1 VNISADRPNRS
12 ALVPKFA
19 GLFALVIGVIDLSR
33 FFTPGLHHRLTT
45 HLGTVPGAVRNATLL
60 NTIFTGVLLIL
71 LADGL
76 ARRKFRAWLATEV
89 LLFVSIAIRLILVIG
104 SDIKPWSLV
113 SPLVLFVVLLVGR
126 REFYAKPAP
135 GSRWETL
142 RFFFISSAVAFIGA
156 SSIVFIRLRDLTGLH
171 VHFSLHSVLIYA
183 LPGFIG
189 ITTDI
194 SNQHGFGG
202 DFAYYGLFALGLAVI
217 VPTLYAMLRSHKP
230 LPEPQPKEH
239 TELRDLLSQWGDDD
253 SLGYFALRSDKL
265 LVWSATRKACVSY
278 RVVGGVAIASGDP
291 IGDLEAWPGAIA
303 EFLTE
308 CKNQGWLPA
317 AAATSE
323 AGAEVWVRE
332 AQMNALEIGDEA
344 IVEVESFTLEGRAM
358 RNVRQMVNRVSR
370 QGYTTQVARLS
381 QLSTDEVAQL
391 DAMGVAWRVGK
402 TERGYSMALGRIDA
416 VNDPNVVAIRA
427 FRDDQL
433 VAFLTLVPWGNHGLS
448 LDYMR
453 RSPESDPGITE
464 LLICDLIAACP
475 SIGIKQVSLNFAAF
489 RDALERGDR
498 IGAGPVSKFN
508 RNFLRFVSRWVQ
520 IDSLYRFNVKFRP
533 IWEPR
538 YLVYKGSKEL
548 LRAGLAYIKA
558 EGFL

>member
-1 VNISADRPNRS
+1 
-12 ALVPKFA
+12 
-19 GLFALVIGVIDLSR
+19 
-33 FFTPGLHHRLTT
+33 
-45 HLGTVPGAVRNATLL
+45 
-60 NTIFTGVLLIL
+60 
-71 LADGL
+71 
-76 ARRKFRAWLATEV
+76 
-89 LLFVSIAIRLILVIG
+89 
-104 SDIKPWSLV
+104 
-113 SPLVLFVVLLVGR
+113 
-126 REFYAKPAP
+126 
-135 GSRWETL
+135 
-142 RFFFISSAVAFIGA
+142 
-156 SSIVFIRLRDLTGLH
+156 
-171 VHFSLHSVLIYA
+171 
-183 LPGFIG
+183 
-189 ITTDI
+189 
-194 SNQHGFGG
+194 
-202 DFAYYGLFALGLAVI
+202 
-217 VPTLYAMLRSHKP
+217 
-230 LPEPQPKEH
+230 
-239 TELRDLLSQWGDDD
+239 
-253 SLGYFALRSDKL
+253 
-265 LVWSATRKACVSY
+265 
-278 RVVGGVAIASGDP
+278 VVGGVAIASGDP

-391 DAMGVAWRVGK
+391 DAMSVAWRVGK

-448 LDYMR
+448 LDFMR

-548 LRAGLAYIKA
+548 LRAGLAYIRA